1 MHKATTL
8 LCRCKAA
15 THWSCAWIQAVQSES
30 SLASIH
36 RTFGG
41 SVQPSGS
48 HAAGYLARIP
58 YMHLV
63 HPALFGARRWWCTK
77 YCIYGAARQRV
88 RIKAQ
93 RIGGGHRWGSGR
105 WANIGVDRVLS
116 LSHIGNIYIWDSP
129 QAMHNILPPIIC
141 KLLVATHF
149 NLPKGFFAWR
159 QFKAVDEIVNH
170 MCMKWGFGLKGAIL
184 F

>member
-1 MHKATTL
+1 M
-8 LCRCKAA
+8 
-15 THWSCAWIQAVQSES
+15 QSES

-63 HPALFGARRWWCTK
+63 HPALFGDAVFGARRWWCTK

-93 RIGGGHRWGSGR
+93 RLGLELGALSQYEDMSPPRH
-105 WANIGVDRVLS
+105 VLI
-116 LSHIGNIYIWDSP
+116 LSPTIGNIYIWDSP

-141 KLLVATHF
+141 KMLVAPQF
-149 NLPKGFFAWR
+149 NLPCQKDF
-159 QFKAVDEIVNH
+159 
-170 MCMKWGFGLKGAIL
+170 LL
-184 F
+184 